1 MAAPWIVS
9 PIIISLIPWRVN
21 SHDPTPGGSPTETV
35 WSDSGVAWLLLAGA
49 IVTEL
54 FGTLGL
60 RRLAD
65 GFLWWPVALIAVLY
79 TTSFT
84 FMTLALRSL
93 NVAVVYAIW
102 SAFGTAAISI
112 AGVL

>member
-1 MAAPWIVS
+1 
-9 PIIISLIPWRVN
+9 
-21 SHDPTPGGSPTETV
+21 V
-35 WSDSGVAWLLLAGA
+35 WSDGGVAWLLLAGA

-60 RRLAD
+60 RRVAD
-65 GFLWWPVALIAVLY
+65 GFLWWAVALIAVLY

-84 FMTLALRSL
+84 FMTLALRQL

-102 SAFGTAAISI
+102 SAFGTAAVSI
-112 AGVL
+112 AGVLLFEERLNVQAVAGLVLIVAGVVVLVASGTVRHG